1 MLLTFGILSFCGCQ
15 QAPEAVQEN
24 MDKYNENKQIEEPD
38 VDYCSIDDLK
48 NVDIKK
54 INEQYEN
61 IVLPEHA
68 DFSNVEDVC
77 LLQVQVE
84 SDCFDKYE
92 GGYSDD
98 NI

>member
-1 MLLTFGILSFCGCQ
+1 MKNKFLFVLLTFGILSFCGCQ

-38 VDYCSIDDLK
+38 ADYCSIDDLK

-77 LLQVQVE
+77 LLQEQVE
-84 SDCFDKYE
+84 
-92 GGYSDD
+92 
-98 NI
+98 